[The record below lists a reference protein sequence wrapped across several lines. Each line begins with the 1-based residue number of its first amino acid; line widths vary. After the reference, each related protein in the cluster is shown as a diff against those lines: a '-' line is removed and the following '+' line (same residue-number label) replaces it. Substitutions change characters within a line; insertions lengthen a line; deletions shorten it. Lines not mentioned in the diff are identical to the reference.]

1 MATIGELVGKEVE
14 KELSRVGKTV
24 KKGKAVRKTVS
35 NIGDKNIAKL
45 EKGFRN
51 NGNIPKKLMSEDS
64 YKVGQL
70 RKEFN
75 SDISYE
81 IAIQLEYEIG
91 KLKKNI
97 PNHEFD
103 TRAAKIEENV
113 NRINSQADIEERARR
128 MAKRL
133 EDEQIAKEIGG
144 NFADIDKGPKIKKDS
159 HSDIANK
166 TSNNIL
172 GTLKD
177 KAIPI
182 GVGGGLLFAMTG
194 RSGQMSNAEL
204 YGQQTPY
211 NYR

>member
-1 MATIGELVGKEVE
+1 MATIGELVGKEV
-14 KELSRVGKTV
+14 KKKMYKVGETV
-24 KKGKAVRKTVS
+24 KKGKAVKKTVS

-64 YKVGQL
+64 YKLGQL

-81 IAIQLEYEIG
+81 RAIQLEDEIG

-103 TRAAKIEENV
+103 TFAAKVEENI
-113 NRINSQADIEERARR
+113 NRIDAEVNMEERARR

-133 EDEQIAKEIGG
+133 QDEQVAKEIGG
-144 NFADIDKGPKIKKDS
+144 NFADIDKSPKIKKDS

-211 NYR
+211 NYQ